1 MPKRILM
8 DEFHLSMLASTKLP
22 DREYLAI
29 QRTLRSK
36 RFQIRLCNAIREA
49 LRHYPS
55 LKKLQLRVSR

>member
-1 MPKRILM
+1 MPKRTLM
-8 DEFHLSMLASTKLP
+8 DEFHLSMLASAKLP

-36 RFQIRLCNAIREA
+36 RFQVRLSNAVRGV
-49 LRHYPS
+49 LGHYPS